1 MVYNQVVYILQPG
14 KLNTYLEIIKEMTPL
29 AEKAGYKLVGSWRTT
44 IGNMSQV
51 TSMWAIEGLSELEK
65 AGTRMV
71 EDKEYVAL
79 AQKMSSI
86 ITSYTT
92 TIMRPTPNS
101 PLK

>member
-14 KLNTYLEIIKEMTPL
+14 KFNTYLELIKEMTRL
-29 AEKAGYKLVGSWRTT
+29 VEKSGYKLVGSWRTT
-44 IGNMSQV
+44 IGNMNQV
-51 TSMWAIEGLSELEK
+51 TSMWAIEGMTELEK
-65 AGTRMV
+65 AYSVMTK
-71 EDKEYVAL
+71 DKEYMAL
-79 AQKMSSI
+79 VEKMNGI